1 MENKDILLKDI
12 HMPHSHK
19 SVFDVLA
26 KIGVVLGNRW
36 EEEYESVETEVES
49 LIQSILSHPQS
60 KEYAR
65 YCEAIDDFDLEN
77 KEITNGT
84 R

>member
-1 MENKDILLKDI
+1 MKNKDILLKDI

-49 LIQSILSHPQS
+49 LIQSILSHPQI

-65 YCEAIDDFDLEN
+65 HCDAQLDMVGWEYEDE
-77 KEITNGT
+77 
-84 R
+84 